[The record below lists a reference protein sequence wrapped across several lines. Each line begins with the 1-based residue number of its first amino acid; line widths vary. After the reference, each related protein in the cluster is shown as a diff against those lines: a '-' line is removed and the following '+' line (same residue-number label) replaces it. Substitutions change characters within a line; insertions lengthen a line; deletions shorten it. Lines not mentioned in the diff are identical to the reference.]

1 MSTRTLVEPPA
12 PARAAIPAPPAPTPA
27 GPKRGRSRARRRI
40 AYAAAALLLVLAVAW
55 SMRPSPVEVETGVVS
70 RGPLRVTVDEDG
82 TTRVA
87 DRYVVAAPVSGRV
100 ERIRLR
106 EGDAVAVGTVVARIA
121 SAPADPRTV
130 LQGEARAAA
139 ATSLQRE
146 AEAQLARGRAALA
159 QARREAERAR
169 TLAAAGAL
177 SRSARE
183 EAELAAVTR
192 AREVDAAVARVRSAA
207 AEVDAARAALT
218 DADPAGSASAP
229 VEVRSPVAG
238 RVLRVPER
246 SARAVAAGTPLLE
259 LGDADALEV
268 VVDVLSAD
276 AVGIRPGAP
285 VEITDWGGAGVLRG
299 SVRRVEP
306 SAFTRVSALGVEEQ
320 RVNVVAE
327 LAARPAGLG
336 DGFRVEARIVTWAA
350 PRVLRLPAA
359 ALFRDGDGWSA
370 YVVEDGRAR
379 KRAVR
384 IGRRGEDTVE
394 VLGGLADGASVV
406 LFPSDQVRDGARVRP
421 R

>member
-1 MSTRTLVEPPA
+1 MTTQTVVEPPA
-12 PARAAIPAPPAPTPA
+12 PARGAIPAPPVPVPAAPA
-27 GPKRGRSRARRRI
+27 GPKRGRSRARRRL

-130 LQGEARAAA
+130 LQGEARVAA
-139 ATSLQRE
+139 ATSLRSE

-192 AREVDAAVARVRSAA
+192 AREVD
-207 AEVDAARAALT
+207 
-218 DADPAGSASAP
+218 
-229 VEVRSPVAG
+229 
-238 RVLRVPER
+238 
-246 SARAVAAGTPLLE
+246 
-259 LGDADALEV
+259 
-268 VVDVLSAD
+268 
-276 AVGIRPGAP
+276 
-285 VEITDWGGAGVLRG
+285 
-299 SVRRVEP
+299 
-306 SAFTRVSALGVEEQ
+306 
-320 RVNVVAE
+320 
-327 LAARPAGLG
+327 
-336 DGFRVEARIVTWAA
+336 
-350 PRVLRLPAA
+350 
-359 ALFRDGDGWSA
+359 
-370 YVVEDGRAR
+370 
-379 KRAVR
+379 
-384 IGRRGEDTVE
+384 
-394 VLGGLADGASVV
+394 
-406 LFPSDQVRDGARVRP
+406 
-421 R
+421 